1 MKDLFLKF
9 DSLFPKDQLSKTY
22 YNFDNLSHEQREAV
36 IFNITS
42 NHIEYREYSRIRN
55 LLTFKKVSEV
65 ANGTIDFENTDKN
78 KMITYAL
85 VAEYFIRGHNKTEEY
100 GSIFKYVQDLT
111 IVELENFI
119 ANSYE
124 IWKDHVG
131 SIFDFDLQ
139 ANINYLSSSNSY
151 LVK

>member
-1 MKDLFLKF
+1 
-9 DSLFPKDQLSKTY
+9 
-22 YNFDNLSHEQREAV
+22 
-36 IFNITS
+36 
-42 NHIEYREYSRIRN
+42 
-55 LLTFKKVSEV
+55 
-65 ANGTIDFENTDKN
+65 
-78 KMITYAL
+78 MITYAL
-85 VAEYFIRGHNKTEEY
+85 VAEYFIRGNNKTEEY

-139 ANINYLSSSNSY
+139 ANINYLSSSNCY